1 MIKKILFLCVLV
13 MSTTRVSYSQPS
25 VEFTVMH
32 GPGGVSDITTRHI
45 ASNLNQS
52 YNVVNRPGGAGRI
65 AINHLMAEK
74 TIMLATMVQV
84 YVTNPINFTDLG
96 YDPFTDLEILSVV
109 GVMPSALACHNKTNI
124 KSFEDFLQ
132 TKQKLTFGVGGYG
145 SSEHLATATLF
156 SKTNSSHVIVP
167 YPQGGNRSVADLVG
181 GHIDCMFANFPTI
194 KPFLNNDNL
203 VLLMTSHESTFKVPS
218 WNSLYKDDFPFQS
231 YLSIVTSR
239 SMSDS
244 TKNLIS
250 SDLERSF
257 RQEKSKEKL
266 IEIGLAPLLYTDKK
280 KIQDTENY
288 MKQIKNFIIENKI
301 KTSN

>member
-1 MIKKILFLCVLV
+1 MIKKILFVCFLIVN
-13 MSTTRVSYSQPS
+13 TIKVSYAQTS

-45 ASNLNQS
+45 ANNLDQS

-65 AINHLMAEK
+65 AINHLLAEK

-84 YVTNPINFTDLG
+84 YVTNPINFNDLG
-96 YDPFTDLEILSVV
+96 YDPFVDLEILSVV

-145 SSEHLATATLF
+145 SSEHLSTATLF
-156 SKTNSSHVIVP
+156 AKTNVNHTIVP

-194 KPFLNNDNL
+194 KPFLENENL
-203 VLLMTSHESTFKVPS
+203 VLLMTSHDSTLRAPS
-218 WNSLYKDDFPFQS
+218 WNSLYKEEFPFQS

-239 SMSDS
+239 SMPES
-244 TKNLIS
+244 TKKLIS
-250 SDLERSF
+250 EDLEKSF
-257 RQEKSKEKL
+257 RQKTSKVKL
-266 IEIGLAPLLYTDKK
+266 SEIGLAPLLYTSKT
-280 KIQDTENY
+280 KIQDIENY
-288 MKQIKNFIIENKI
+288 MKVIENFIIENKI

>member
-156 SKTNSSHVIVP
+156 LKTNSSHVIVP